1 MRMRH
6 FLSALISHTE
16 PDPVRPRRCCM
27 AAGNEVVGKQIEQ
40 IIMNGES
47 NIGSLD
53 DDERLIQVFTYYA
66 DRSFK
71 PIWVRDDGPKSKGKV
86 LLDFLENIEN
96 HGLREFK
103 YRVDA
108 IRDLKGDNHPRA
120 LAEME
125 MLLTSA
131 FIDLARDLTRGRV
144 DPSEVSKQN
153 NIPLPREYGSAYLLD
168 GAEKADETAALS
180 RQPDAAGQALSPA
193 GRGT

>member
-1 MRMRH
+1 
-6 FLSALISHTE
+6 
-16 PDPVRPRRCCM
+16 
-27 AAGNEVVGKQIEQ
+27 
-40 IIMNGES
+40 MNGES

-144 DPSEVSKQN
+144 DPSDVSKQN
-153 NIPLPREYGSAYLLD
+153 NIPCPASMARPTCSTAPKKPMRCSPIS
-168 GAEKADETAALS
+168 KA
-180 RQPDAAGQALSPA
+180 
-193 GRGT
+193 